1 MCVPDPGSKEDRRV
15 LFYVLHVTV
24 ASQAD
29 IEACGDPRIC
39 LVGSLADDAETIEAA
54 KKFNVPIVTSET
66 GQDYVSDSVFCTY
79 YILSD
84 FETSVFEELDKAGV
98 RLLGKPALIEQ
109 SVNGVLVYT
118 RRPVF
123 CHVIKDSVLVF
134 TGFRKKNEV
143 SRLLKL
149 VHYMGGSV
157 KNEIKENVTHLL
169 AYSATGEKYQYA
181 NTFNIP
187 IMGEDWVRAA
197 WAHRDEVGARAS
209 SKAMNKY
216 KLKVFQNLRIVL
228 VGFTEED
235 RSQME
240 DLVHQNGGF
249 ITPLEDPSATHVV
262 LEDQS
267 VTEKPPDCPPKAHV
281 VKAEW
286 FWTSIQ
292 MEAPPSETLH
302 LFEQMN
308 SSTMLSPR
316 PMFSSPS
323 TPGSRSRRRKRL
335 RETVQHLAQDD
346 SSSAL
351 PSAPASSKRR
361 SSVGDLAYLS
371 ADGSFLDDTASTPN
385 RLAGPAGSGE
395 QTPLSP
401 PPVDLR
407 QLTARQR
414 VFHELVKTECNYV
427 NILDAIEKST
437 ELEKAYPPF
446 INFFENMKE
455 MLQKISS
462 ERPRFH
468 AFLKIA
474 QNKPECGRQNL
485 QELLIRPVQRLPS
498 MSLLIGGKYYI
509 LKHTEKTSPDHLA
522 LEQALDKIKSVMT
535 FINDDKRKTEAKLK
549 LFEIHNDIEMCP
561 PNLVASHRMHMSKV
575 DVAELSDSCSGRGDT
590 LTLFLFN
597 DVLEICKK
605 KSKYNSIKSPS
616 RANLH
621 ALKSIKTYKHLEMM
635 NLAHIKRIV
644 DIRETEDCHNVFA
657 LIIRSNQELKERL
670 FTFTLMQDDVSF
682 LDFHIYRFATRT
694 GRKVSRAF
702 SFNKSPSKLK
712 RAVSTVMS
720 PFGTL
725 PQQASMRGATSVNN
739 LADLSLSGTPPTG
752 GFAHPMATPTS
763 RRRTLKHNAGVS
775 CQRSLTLDP
784 SLMSHGNRAVE
795 SLQKTFDCDNFTA
808 SSSNNPRTTLTTL
821 TPTATFLTH
830 PPKVGRPPSSY
841 IAGARDFLVTRCSP
855 SRYINSRPPC
865 STPHLTTTFSPRVV
879 ASALH
884 VGLCLTSATSQCKS
898 GCCEG
903 RWWAPENGKREG
915 ERACSVDE
923 GAAKR
928 AHTPQY
934 LYLTSSPSSSYPIKN
949 FFSLTRS
956 NPKEGRLRRCSS
968 QKGAPT
974 RYFALY
980 FSMSC
985 LNCSKASLASEVS
998 GGCSLSLFSWYKMCN
1013 YL

>member
-1 MCVPDPGSKEDRRV
+1 MAEQTQTCFV
-15 LFYVLHVTV
+15 LNADVTA

-29 IEACGDPRIC
+29 IEPCGELRIC
-39 LVGSLADDAETIEAA
+39 LVGSLADDAETVEAA
-54 KKFNVPIVTSET
+54 QKFGIPVVTSET
-66 GQDYVSDSVFCTY
+66 GQEYVSDPAFCTY
-79 YILSD
+79 FILSD
-84 FETSVFEELDKAGV
+84 FENPVFEELDKAGV

-109 SVNGVLVYT
+109 SANGSLTYT

-123 CHVIKDSVLVF
+123 CHVMKDAVLVF
-134 TGFRKKNEV
+134 TGFRKKSEV

-157 KNEIKENVTHLL
+157 KNEIKDNVTHLL
-169 AYSATGEKYQYA
+169 AYSSTGEKYQYA

-187 IMGEDWVRAA
+187 IMSEDWVHAA

-209 SKAMNKY
+209 TDSMVKY
-216 KLKVFQNLRIVL
+216 KVKVFQNLRIVL
-228 VGFTEED
+228 VGFQEED
-235 RSQME
+235 QSQME
-240 DLVHQNGGF
+240 DLVQQNGGF
-249 ITPLEDPSATHVV
+249 ITTLEDQQATHVV

-267 VTEKPPDCPPKAHV
+267 VTEKPPDCPPRAHI

-286 FWTSIQ
+286 FWTAIQ

-302 LFEQMN
+302 LFEEIN
-308 SSTMLSPR
+308 SSNLLSPR
-316 PMFSSPS
+316 QMFSSPS

-346 SSSAL
+346 SSSGL

-385 RLAGPAGSGE
+385 RLIAPSGRSFSELDGIE

-407 QLTARQR
+407 QLSARQR

-427 NILDAIEKST
+427 SILDAIEKVIKIPLENSSQPGGPMLDAQELRYIFGNLPPIHSVHTRLRDDLLHLAHNWSPDASIGEIILKYST
-437 ELEKAYPPF
+437 DLEKSYPPF

-455 MLQKISS
+455 MLQRISS

-474 QNKPECGRQNL
+474 QNKPECGRQSL
-485 QELLIRPVQRLPS
+485 QELMIRPVQRLPS
-498 MSLLIGGKYYI
+498 MSLLINDI
-509 LKHTEKTSPDHLA
+509 LKHTERTSPDHAA

-561 PNLVASHRMHMSKV
+561 PNLVASHRMHMGKV
-575 DVAELSDSCSGRGDT
+575 DVTELSDCCSGRGDT

-621 ALKSIKTYKHLEMM
+621 ALKSIKSYKHLEMM

-670 FTFTLMQDDVSF
+670 FTFTLLQEDVSKSSF
-682 LDFHIYRFATRT
+682 LKTLCRTVANIACRNDVENFLVSMDPHHLDIETSDVSLTNALSKALKFATRT

-725 PQQASMRGATSVNN
+725 PQQSSMRGATSVNN
-739 LADLSLSGTPPTG
+739 LADLSLSGTPPSG

-763 RRRTLKHNAGVS
+763 RRRTLKNA
-775 CQRSLTLDP
+775 
-784 SLMSHGNRAVE
+784 H
-795 SLQKTFDCDNFTA
+795 
-808 SSSNNPRTTLTTL
+808 
-821 TPTATFLTH
+821 
-830 PPKVGRPPSSY
+830 
-841 IAGARDFLVTRCSP
+841 
-855 SRYINSRPPC
+855 
-865 STPHLTTTFSPRVV
+865 
-879 ASALH
+879 
-884 VGLCLTSATSQCKS
+884 
-898 GCCEG
+898 
-903 RWWAPENGKREG
+903 
-915 ERACSVDE
+915 
-923 GAAKR
+923 
-928 AHTPQY
+928 
-934 LYLTSSPSSSYPIKN
+934 
-949 FFSLTRS
+949 
-956 NPKEGRLRRCSS
+956 
-968 QKGAPT
+968 
-974 RYFALY
+974 
-980 FSMSC
+980 
-985 LNCSKASLASEVS
+985 
-998 GGCSLSLFSWYKMCN
+998 
-1013 YL
+1013 

>member
-1 MCVPDPGSKEDRRV
+1 MVKCGHGDPAALTRKGKLVFISS
-15 LFYVLHVTV
+15 LLQYFPCFHLSFGPWGNVTV
-24 ASQAD
+24 VSQD
-29 IEACGDPRIC
+29 IEPCGDPRIC
-39 LVGSLADDAETIEAA
+39 LVGSLADDAETVEAA
-54 KKFNVPIVTSET
+54 KKFNVPVVTSET
-66 GQDYVSDSVFCTY
+66 GEEYVSDSAFCTY
-79 YILSD
+79 FVLSD
-84 FETSVFEELDKAGV
+84 FESPVFEELDKAGV
-98 RLLGKPALIEQ
+98 RLLGKPALIEL
-109 SVNGVLVYT
+109 SGNGVLTYT

-123 CHVIKDSVLVF
+123 CHVMKDAILVF

-143 SRLLKL
+143 CRLLKL

-157 KNEIKENVTHLL
+157 KNEIIDTVTHLL
-169 AYSATGEKYQYA
+169 AYSSTGEKYQYA

-187 IMGEDWVRAA
+187 IMSEDWVHAA
-197 WAHRDEVGARAS
+197 WAHRDEVGARATTDTM
-209 SKAMNKY
+209 AKY

-228 VGFTEED
+228 VGFQEED
-235 RSQME
+235 QSQME
-240 DLVHQNGGF
+240 DLVTQNGGF
-249 ITPLEDPSATHVV
+249 NTTLEDQQATHVV
-262 LEDQS
+262 LEDQT

-302 LFEQMN
+302 LFEELN
-308 SSTMLSPR
+308 ASMLSPR
-316 PMFSSPS
+316 QMFSSPS

-351 PSAPASSKRR
+351 PSAPASKRR
-361 SSVGDLAYLS
+361 SSAGDLAFLS

-385 RLAGPAGSGE
+385 RLAPPSGSSE
-395 QTPLSP
+395 QIPLSP

-407 QLTARQR
+407 QLSARQR

-427 NILDAIEKST
+427 SILDAIEKVIKVPLENNSQSGGPMLDSQELRYIFGNLPPIHTVHTRMRDDLLHLAHNWTPDASIGEIILKYST

-474 QNKPECGRQNL
+474 QNKPECGRQSL

-498 MSLLIGGKYYI
+498 MSLLIGDI
-509 LKHTEKTSPDHLA
+509 LKHTEKTSPDHVA

-575 DVAELSDSCSGRGDT
+575 DVTELSDSCSGRGDT

-670 FTFTLMQDDVSF
+670 FTFTLIQDDITKSTFLKTLCRTVANIACRNDVENFLVSMDPHH
-682 LDFHIYRFATRT
+682 LDIETSDVSLTNALSKALKFATRT

-725 PQQASMRGATSVNN
+725 PQQSSMRGATSVNN

-763 RRRTLKHNAGVS
+763 RRRTLKNA
-775 CQRSLTLDP
+775 
-784 SLMSHGNRAVE
+784 H
-795 SLQKTFDCDNFTA
+795 
-808 SSSNNPRTTLTTL
+808 
-821 TPTATFLTH
+821 
-830 PPKVGRPPSSY
+830 
-841 IAGARDFLVTRCSP
+841 
-855 SRYINSRPPC
+855 
-865 STPHLTTTFSPRVV
+865 
-879 ASALH
+879 
-884 VGLCLTSATSQCKS
+884 
-898 GCCEG
+898 
-903 RWWAPENGKREG
+903 
-915 ERACSVDE
+915 
-923 GAAKR
+923 
-928 AHTPQY
+928 
-934 LYLTSSPSSSYPIKN
+934 
-949 FFSLTRS
+949 
-956 NPKEGRLRRCSS
+956 
-968 QKGAPT
+968 
-974 RYFALY
+974 
-980 FSMSC
+980 
-985 LNCSKASLASEVS
+985 
-998 GGCSLSLFSWYKMCN
+998 
-1013 YL
+1013 

>member
-1 MCVPDPGSKEDRRV
+1 MAEQTQTCFV
-15 LFYVLHVTV
+15 LNADVTA

-29 IEACGDPRIC
+29 IEPCGELRIC
-39 LVGSLADDAETIEAA
+39 LVGSLADDAETVEAA
-54 KKFNVPIVTSET
+54 QKFGVPVVTSET
-66 GQDYVSDSVFCTY
+66 GQEYVSDPAFCTY
-79 YILSD
+79 FILSD
-84 FETSVFEELDKAGV
+84 FENPVFEELDKAGV

-109 SVNGVLVYT
+109 SANGSLTYT

-123 CHVIKDSVLVF
+123 CHVMKDAVLVF
-134 TGFRKKNEV
+134 TGFRKKSEV

-157 KNEIKENVTHLL
+157 KNEIKDNVTHLL
-169 AYSATGEKYQYA
+169 AYSSTGEKYQYA

-187 IMGEDWVRAA
+187 IMSEDWVHAA

-209 SKAMNKY
+209 TDSMVKY
-216 KLKVFQNLRIVL
+216 KVKVFQNLRIVL
-228 VGFTEED
+228 VGFQEED
-235 RSQME
+235 QSQME
-240 DLVHQNGGF
+240 DLVQQNGGF
-249 ITPLEDPSATHVV
+249 ITTLEDQQATHVV

-267 VTEKPPDCPPKAHV
+267 VTEKPPDCPPRAHI

-286 FWTSIQ
+286 FWTAIQ

-302 LFEQMN
+302 LFEEIN
-308 SSTMLSPR
+308 SSNLLSPR
-316 PMFSSPS
+316 QMFSSPS

-346 SSSAL
+346 SSSGL
-351 PSAPASSKRR
+351 PSAPASKRR

-385 RLAGPAGSGE
+385 RLIAPSGSIE

-407 QLTARQR
+407 QLSARQR

-427 NILDAIEKST
+427 SILDAIEKVIKIPLENSSQPGGPMLDAQELRYIFGNLPPIHSVHTRLRDDLLHLAHNWSPDASIGEIILKYST
-437 ELEKAYPPF
+437 DLEKSYPPF

-455 MLQKISS
+455 MLQRISS

-474 QNKPECGRQNL
+474 QNKPECGRQSL
-485 QELLIRPVQRLPS
+485 QELMIRPVQRLPS
-498 MSLLIGGKYYI
+498 MSLLINDI
-509 LKHTEKTSPDHLA
+509 LKHTERTSPDHAA

-561 PNLVASHRMHMSKV
+561 PNLVASHRMHMGKV
-575 DVAELSDSCSGRGDT
+575 DVTELSDCCSGRGDT

-621 ALKSIKTYKHLEMM
+621 ALKSIKSYKHLEMM

-670 FTFTLMQDDVSF
+670 FTFTLLQEDVSKSSF
-682 LDFHIYRFATRT
+682 LKTLCRTVANIACRNDVENFLVSMDPHHLDIETSDVSLTNALSKALKFATRT

-725 PQQASMRGATSVNN
+725 PQQSSMRGATSVNN
-739 LADLSLSGTPPTG
+739 LADLSLSGTPPSG

-763 RRRTLKHNAGVS
+763 RRRTLKNA
-775 CQRSLTLDP
+775 
-784 SLMSHGNRAVE
+784 H
-795 SLQKTFDCDNFTA
+795 
-808 SSSNNPRTTLTTL
+808 
-821 TPTATFLTH
+821 
-830 PPKVGRPPSSY
+830 
-841 IAGARDFLVTRCSP
+841 
-855 SRYINSRPPC
+855 
-865 STPHLTTTFSPRVV
+865 
-879 ASALH
+879 
-884 VGLCLTSATSQCKS
+884 
-898 GCCEG
+898 
-903 RWWAPENGKREG
+903 
-915 ERACSVDE
+915 
-923 GAAKR
+923 
-928 AHTPQY
+928 
-934 LYLTSSPSSSYPIKN
+934 
-949 FFSLTRS
+949 
-956 NPKEGRLRRCSS
+956 
-968 QKGAPT
+968 
-974 RYFALY
+974 
-980 FSMSC
+980 
-985 LNCSKASLASEVS
+985 
-998 GGCSLSLFSWYKMCN
+998 
-1013 YL
+1013 

>member
-1 MCVPDPGSKEDRRV
+1 MAEQTQTCFV
-15 LFYVLHVTV
+15 LNADVTA

-29 IEACGDPRIC
+29 IEPCGELRIC
-39 LVGSLADDAETIEAA
+39 LVGSLADDAETVEAA
-54 KKFNVPIVTSET
+54 QKFGIPVVTSET
-66 GQDYVSDSVFCTY
+66 GQEYVSDPAFCTY
-79 YILSD
+79 FILSD
-84 FETSVFEELDKAGV
+84 FENPVFEELDKAGV

-109 SVNGVLVYT
+109 SANGSLTYT

-123 CHVIKDSVLVF
+123 CHVMKDAVLVF
-134 TGFRKKNEV
+134 TGFRKKSEV

-157 KNEIKENVTHLL
+157 KNEIKDNVTHLL
-169 AYSATGEKYQYA
+169 AYSSTGEKYQYA

-187 IMGEDWVRAA
+187 IMSEDWVHAA

-209 SKAMNKY
+209 TDSMVKY
-216 KLKVFQNLRIVL
+216 KVKVFQNLRIVL
-228 VGFTEED
+228 VGFQEED
-235 RSQME
+235 QSQME
-240 DLVHQNGGF
+240 DLVQQNGGF
-249 ITPLEDPSATHVV
+249 ITTLEDQQATHVV

-267 VTEKPPDCPPKAHV
+267 VTEKPPDCPPRAHI

-286 FWTSIQ
+286 FWTAIQ

-302 LFEQMN
+302 LFEEIN
-308 SSTMLSPR
+308 SSNLLSPR
-316 PMFSSPS
+316 QMFSSPS

-346 SSSAL
+346 SSSGL
-351 PSAPASSKRR
+351 PSAPASKRR

-385 RLAGPAGSGE
+385 RLIAPSGRSFSELDGIE

-407 QLTARQR
+407 QLSARQR

-427 NILDAIEKST
+427 SILDAIEKVIKIPLENSSQPGGPMLDAQELRYIFGNLPPIHSVHTRLRDDLLHLAHNWSPDASIGEIILKYST
-437 ELEKAYPPF
+437 DLEKSYPPF

-455 MLQKISS
+455 MLQRISS

-474 QNKPECGRQNL
+474 QNKPECGRQSL
-485 QELLIRPVQRLPS
+485 QELMIRPVQRLPS
-498 MSLLIGGKYYI
+498 MSLLINDI
-509 LKHTEKTSPDHLA
+509 LKHTERTSPDHAA

-561 PNLVASHRMHMSKV
+561 PNLVASHRMHMGKV
-575 DVAELSDSCSGRGDT
+575 DVTELSDCCSGRGDT

-621 ALKSIKTYKHLEMM
+621 ALKSIKSYKHLEMM

-670 FTFTLMQDDVSF
+670 FTFTLLQEDVSKSSF
-682 LDFHIYRFATRT
+682 LKTLCRTVANIACRNDVENFLVSMDPHHLDIETSDVSLTNALSKALKFATRT

-725 PQQASMRGATSVNN
+725 PQQSSMRGATSVNN
-739 LADLSLSGTPPTG
+739 LAVSGFVFIRNSSFRRLCSSHGYSHVSQT
-752 GFAHPMATPTS
+752 HPEKC
-763 RRRTLKHNAGVS
+763 TLKTPFRGVPKPLAKWVRQ
-775 CQRSLTLDP
+775 CSLKPLPQTQ
-784 SLMSHGNRAVE
+784 V
-795 SLQKTFDCDNFTA
+795 
-808 SSSNNPRTTLTTL
+808 PRY
-821 TPTATFLTH
+821 H
-830 PPKVGRPPSSY
+830 
-841 IAGARDFLVTRCSP
+841 SP
-855 SRYINSRPPC
+855 S
-865 STPHLTTTFSPRVV
+865 
-879 ASALH
+879 
-884 VGLCLTSATSQCKS
+884 G
-898 GCCEG
+898 
-903 RWWAPENGKREG
+903 
-915 ERACSVDE
+915 
-923 GAAKR
+923 
-928 AHTPQY
+928 
-934 LYLTSSPSSSYPIKN
+934 
-949 FFSLTRS
+949 
-956 NPKEGRLRRCSS
+956 
-968 QKGAPT
+968 
-974 RYFALY
+974 
-980 FSMSC
+980 
-985 LNCSKASLASEVS
+985 
-998 GGCSLSLFSWYKMCN
+998 
-1013 YL
+1013 

>member
-1 MCVPDPGSKEDRRV
+1 MAEQTQTCFV
-15 LFYVLHVTV
+15 LNADVTA

-29 IEACGDPRIC
+29 IEPCGELRIC
-39 LVGSLADDAETIEAA
+39 LVGSLADDAETVEAA
-54 KKFNVPIVTSET
+54 QKFGIPVVTSET
-66 GQDYVSDSVFCTY
+66 GQEYVSDPAFCTY
-79 YILSD
+79 FILSD
-84 FETSVFEELDKAGV
+84 FENPVFEELDKAGV

-109 SVNGVLVYT
+109 SANGSLTYT

-123 CHVIKDSVLVF
+123 CHVMKDAVLVF
-134 TGFRKKNEV
+134 TGFRKKSEV

-157 KNEIKENVTHLL
+157 KNEIKDNVTHLL
-169 AYSATGEKYQYA
+169 AYSSTGEKYQYA

-187 IMGEDWVRAA
+187 IMSEDWVHAA

-209 SKAMNKY
+209 TDSMVKY
-216 KLKVFQNLRIVL
+216 KVKVFQNLRIVL
-228 VGFTEED
+228 VGFQEED
-235 RSQME
+235 QSQME
-240 DLVHQNGGF
+240 DLVQQNGGF
-249 ITPLEDPSATHVV
+249 ITTLEDQQATHVV

-267 VTEKPPDCPPKAHV
+267 VTEKPPDCPPRAHI

-286 FWTSIQ
+286 FWTAIQ

-302 LFEQMN
+302 LFEEIN
-308 SSTMLSPR
+308 SSNLLSPR
-316 PMFSSPS
+316 QMFSSPS

-346 SSSAL
+346 SSSGL

-385 RLAGPAGSGE
+385 RLIAPSGSIE

-407 QLTARQR
+407 QLSARQR

-427 NILDAIEKST
+427 SILDAIEKVIKIPLENSSQPGGPMLDAQELRYIFGNLPPIHSVHTRLRDDLLHLAHNWSPDASIGEIILKYST
-437 ELEKAYPPF
+437 DLEKSYPPF

-455 MLQKISS
+455 MLQRISS

-474 QNKPECGRQNL
+474 QNKPECGRQSL
-485 QELLIRPVQRLPS
+485 QELMIRPVQRLPS
-498 MSLLIGGKYYI
+498 MSLLINDI
-509 LKHTEKTSPDHLA
+509 LKHTERTSPDHAA

-561 PNLVASHRMHMSKV
+561 PNLVASHRMHMGKV
-575 DVAELSDSCSGRGDT
+575 DVTELSDCCSGRGDT

-621 ALKSIKTYKHLEMM
+621 ALKSIKSYKHLEMM

-670 FTFTLMQDDVSF
+670 FTFTLLQEDVSKSSF
-682 LDFHIYRFATRT
+682 LKTLCRTVANIACRNDVENFLVSMDPHHLDIETSDVSLTNALSKALKFATRT

-725 PQQASMRGATSVNN
+725 PQQSSMRGATSVNN
-739 LADLSLSGTPPTG
+739 LAVSGFVFIRNSSFRRLCSSHGYSHVSQT
-752 GFAHPMATPTS
+752 HPEKC
-763 RRRTLKHNAGVS
+763 TLKTPFRGVPKPLAKWVRQ
-775 CQRSLTLDP
+775 CSLKPLPQTQ
-784 SLMSHGNRAVE
+784 V
-795 SLQKTFDCDNFTA
+795 
-808 SSSNNPRTTLTTL
+808 PRY
-821 TPTATFLTH
+821 H
-830 PPKVGRPPSSY
+830 
-841 IAGARDFLVTRCSP
+841 SP
-855 SRYINSRPPC
+855 S
-865 STPHLTTTFSPRVV
+865 
-879 ASALH
+879 
-884 VGLCLTSATSQCKS
+884 G
-898 GCCEG
+898 
-903 RWWAPENGKREG
+903 
-915 ERACSVDE
+915 
-923 GAAKR
+923 
-928 AHTPQY
+928 
-934 LYLTSSPSSSYPIKN
+934 
-949 FFSLTRS
+949 
-956 NPKEGRLRRCSS
+956 
-968 QKGAPT
+968 
-974 RYFALY
+974 
-980 FSMSC
+980 
-985 LNCSKASLASEVS
+985 
-998 GGCSLSLFSWYKMCN
+998 
-1013 YL
+1013 

>member
-1 MCVPDPGSKEDRRV
+1 MAEQTQTCFV
-15 LFYVLHVTV
+15 LNADVTA

-29 IEACGDPRIC
+29 IEPCGELRIC
-39 LVGSLADDAETIEAA
+39 LVGSLADDAETVEAA
-54 KKFNVPIVTSET
+54 QKFGIPVVTSET
-66 GQDYVSDSVFCTY
+66 GQEYVSDPAFCTY
-79 YILSD
+79 FILSD
-84 FETSVFEELDKAGV
+84 FENPVFEELDKAGV

-109 SVNGVLVYT
+109 SANGSLTYT

-123 CHVIKDSVLVF
+123 CHVMKDAVLVF
-134 TGFRKKNEV
+134 TGFRKKSEV

-157 KNEIKENVTHLL
+157 KNEIKDNVTHLL
-169 AYSATGEKYQYA
+169 AYSSTGEKYQYA

-187 IMGEDWVRAA
+187 IMSEDWVHAA

-209 SKAMNKY
+209 TDSMVKY
-216 KLKVFQNLRIVL
+216 KVKVFQNLRIVL
-228 VGFTEED
+228 VGFQEED
-235 RSQME
+235 QSQME
-240 DLVHQNGGF
+240 DLVQQNGGF
-249 ITPLEDPSATHVV
+249 ITTLEDQQATHVV

-267 VTEKPPDCPPKAHV
+267 VTEKPPDCPPRAHI

-286 FWTSIQ
+286 FWTAIQ

-302 LFEQMN
+302 LFEEIN
-308 SSTMLSPR
+308 SSNLLSPR
-316 PMFSSPS
+316 QMFSSPS

-346 SSSAL
+346 SSSGL
-351 PSAPASSKRR
+351 PSAPASKRR

-385 RLAGPAGSGE
+385 RLIAPSGSIE

-407 QLTARQR
+407 QLSARQR

-427 NILDAIEKST
+427 SILDAIEKVIKIPLENSSQPGGPMLDAQELRYIFGNLPPIHSVHTRLRDDLLHLAHNWSPDASIGEIILKYST
-437 ELEKAYPPF
+437 DLEKSYPPF

-455 MLQKISS
+455 MLQRISS

-474 QNKPECGRQNL
+474 QNKPECGRQSL
-485 QELLIRPVQRLPS
+485 QELMIRPVQRLPS
-498 MSLLIGGKYYI
+498 MSLLINDI
-509 LKHTEKTSPDHLA
+509 LKHTERTSPDHAA

-561 PNLVASHRMHMSKV
+561 PNLVASHRMHMGKV
-575 DVAELSDSCSGRGDT
+575 DVTELSDCCSGRGDT

-621 ALKSIKTYKHLEMM
+621 ALKSIKSYKHLEMM

-670 FTFTLMQDDVSF
+670 FTFTLLQEDVSKSSF
-682 LDFHIYRFATRT
+682 LKTLCRTVANIACRNDVENFLVSMDPHHLDIETSDVSLTNALSKALKFATRT

-725 PQQASMRGATSVNN
+725 PQQSSMRGATSVNN
-739 LADLSLSGTPPTG
+739 LAVSGFVFIRNSSFRRLCSSHGYSHVSQT
-752 GFAHPMATPTS
+752 HPEKC
-763 RRRTLKHNAGVS
+763 TLKTPFRGVPKPLAKWVRQ
-775 CQRSLTLDP
+775 CSLKPLPQTQ
-784 SLMSHGNRAVE
+784 V
-795 SLQKTFDCDNFTA
+795 
-808 SSSNNPRTTLTTL
+808 PRY
-821 TPTATFLTH
+821 H
-830 PPKVGRPPSSY
+830 
-841 IAGARDFLVTRCSP
+841 SP
-855 SRYINSRPPC
+855 S
-865 STPHLTTTFSPRVV
+865 
-879 ASALH
+879 
-884 VGLCLTSATSQCKS
+884 G
-898 GCCEG
+898 
-903 RWWAPENGKREG
+903 
-915 ERACSVDE
+915 
-923 GAAKR
+923 
-928 AHTPQY
+928 
-934 LYLTSSPSSSYPIKN
+934 
-949 FFSLTRS
+949 
-956 NPKEGRLRRCSS
+956 
-968 QKGAPT
+968 
-974 RYFALY
+974 
-980 FSMSC
+980 
-985 LNCSKASLASEVS
+985 
-998 GGCSLSLFSWYKMCN
+998 
-1013 YL
+1013 

>member
-1 MCVPDPGSKEDRRV
+1 MAEQTQTCFV
-15 LFYVLHVTV
+15 LNADVTA

-29 IEACGDPRIC
+29 IEPCGELRIC
-39 LVGSLADDAETIEAA
+39 LVGSLADDTETVEAA
-54 KKFNVPIVTSET
+54 QKFGVPVVTSET
-66 GQDYVSDSVFCTY
+66 GQEYVSDPAFCTY
-79 YILSD
+79 FILSD
-84 FETSVFEELDKAGV
+84 FENPVFEELDKAGV

-109 SVNGVLVYT
+109 SANGSLTYT

-123 CHVIKDSVLVF
+123 CHVMKDAVLVF
-134 TGFRKKNEV
+134 TGFRKKSEV

-157 KNEIKENVTHLL
+157 KNEIKDNVTHLL
-169 AYSATGEKYQYA
+169 AYSSTGEKYQYA

-187 IMGEDWVRAA
+187 IMSEDWVHAA

-209 SKAMNKY
+209 TDSMVKY
-216 KLKVFQNLRIVL
+216 KVKVFQNLRIVL
-228 VGFTEED
+228 VGFQEED
-235 RSQME
+235 QSQME
-240 DLVHQNGGF
+240 DLVQQNGGF
-249 ITPLEDPSATHVV
+249 ITTLEDQQATHVV

-267 VTEKPPDCPPKAHV
+267 VTEKPPDCSPRAHV

-286 FWTSIQ
+286 FWTAIQ

-302 LFEQMN
+302 LFEEIN
-308 SSTMLSPR
+308 SSNLLSPR
-316 PMFSSPS
+316 QMFSSPS

-346 SSSAL
+346 SSSGL
-351 PSAPASSKRR
+351 PSAPASKRR

-385 RLAGPAGSGE
+385 RLIAPSGSIE

-407 QLTARQR
+407 QLSARQR

-427 NILDAIEKST
+427 SILDAIEKVIKIPLENSSQPGGPMLDAQELRYIFGNLPPIHSVHTRLRDDLLHLAHNWSPDASIGEIILKYST
-437 ELEKAYPPF
+437 DLEKSYPPF

-455 MLQKISS
+455 MLQRISS

-474 QNKPECGRQNL
+474 QNKPECGRQSL
-485 QELLIRPVQRLPS
+485 QELMIRPVQRLPS
-498 MSLLIGGKYYI
+498 MSLLINDI
-509 LKHTEKTSPDHLA
+509 LKHTERTSPDHAA

-561 PNLVASHRMHMSKV
+561 PNLVASHRMHMGKV
-575 DVAELSDSCSGRGDT
+575 DVTELSDCCSGRGDT

-621 ALKSIKTYKHLEMM
+621 ALKSIKSYKHLEMM

-670 FTFTLMQDDVSF
+670 FTFTLLQEDVSKSSF
-682 LDFHIYRFATRT
+682 LKTLCRTVANIACRNDVENFLVSMDPHHLDIETSDVSLTNALSKALKFATRT

-725 PQQASMRGATSVNN
+725 PQQSSMRGATSVNN
-739 LADLSLSGTPPTG
+739 LADLSLSGTPPSG

-763 RRRTLKHNAGVS
+763 RRRTLKNA
-775 CQRSLTLDP
+775 
-784 SLMSHGNRAVE
+784 H
-795 SLQKTFDCDNFTA
+795 
-808 SSSNNPRTTLTTL
+808 
-821 TPTATFLTH
+821 
-830 PPKVGRPPSSY
+830 
-841 IAGARDFLVTRCSP
+841 
-855 SRYINSRPPC
+855 
-865 STPHLTTTFSPRVV
+865 
-879 ASALH
+879 
-884 VGLCLTSATSQCKS
+884 
-898 GCCEG
+898 
-903 RWWAPENGKREG
+903 
-915 ERACSVDE
+915 
-923 GAAKR
+923 
-928 AHTPQY
+928 
-934 LYLTSSPSSSYPIKN
+934 
-949 FFSLTRS
+949 
-956 NPKEGRLRRCSS
+956 
-968 QKGAPT
+968 
-974 RYFALY
+974 
-980 FSMSC
+980 
-985 LNCSKASLASEVS
+985 
-998 GGCSLSLFSWYKMCN
+998 
-1013 YL
+1013 